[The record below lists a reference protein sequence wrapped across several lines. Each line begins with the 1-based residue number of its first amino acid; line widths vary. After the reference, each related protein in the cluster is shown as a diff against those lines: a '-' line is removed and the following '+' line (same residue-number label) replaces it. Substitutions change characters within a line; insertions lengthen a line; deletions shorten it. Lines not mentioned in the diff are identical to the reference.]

1 MLHEWKKGRTTCC
14 ASPMWDFEK
23 KIADV
28 QEERELLEENAK
40 DCIRSLEGRE
50 DWG

>member
-1 MLHEWKKGRTTCC
+1 MEEGPHNVLCQSNVG
-14 ASPMWDFEK
+14 DFEK

-40 DCIRSLEGRE
+40 DRIRSLEGRE